1 MDDQGGAS
9 TAVVGLTGARA
20 GAGIERSAKAK
31 AKAERTGP
39 FCAPE
44 LAAMLRLKHD
54 VDAGRIVVGRKD
66 GSNAVVAKFL
76 GCSTSRVRDKLRS
89 MGKGELEAAFASFDE
104 EQDDHT
110 RRVHARDTYNGFKRS
125 LPLATGNWQADGM
138 CALLLMYVMYK
149 RFT

>member
-54 VDAGRIVVGRKD
+54 ADAGRIVVGRKD

-76 GCSTSRVRDKLRS
+76 GCSSKRVGDKLRS
-89 MGKGELEAAFASFDE
+89 MGKAELEAAFAGFDE
-104 EQDDHT
+104 Q
-110 RRVHARDTYNGFKRS
+110 RRRRGRRS
-125 LPLATGNWQADGM
+125 
-138 CALLLMYVMYK
+138 
-149 RFT
+149 R